1 MESGSPIPK
10 TQTDGIWIIDA
21 EGRTVFANDMMAEI
35 LGTTGAKLSGTDS
48 FLYVFPEDLEAAQ
61 RLFATKQAGSPAPF
75 HFRLRRADGSPIWV
89 DVQGTPLRNAAG
101 HFNGI
106 VGTFTVSNVE
116 NW

>member
-1 MESGSPIPK
+1 MSIALAVPR

-21 EGRTVFANDMMAEI
+21 EGRTVFANDSMAEI
-35 LGTTGAKLSGTDS
+35 LGTTAIELGGKDS
-48 FLYVFPEDLEAAQ
+48 FLYVFPEDLAAAQ

-75 HFRLRRADGSPIWV
+75 HFRLRRANGSSIWV
-89 DVQGTPLRNAAG
+89 DVLGTPLRNAAG
-101 HFNGI
+101 RFSGI